1 MHANMRKVL
10 LCFLS
15 FGTVFL
21 IIFGYVFGIRAY
33 LASYRE
39 TVPVFQEQLPTEGH
53 GLLAQRV
60 ESLTPVNITL
70 PCKVEGTNLIAENVI
85 SYEGPFLEDG
95 SNQEVVN
102 VMALMLYNSG
112 DAGVEQTKVVL
123 KRDIMEFVFEA
134 DMIPPGARVLVL
146 EKERALYGYKNFTS
160 CYGWQTINNCGWK
173 NWPITIRE
181 ISIGALEISNRT
193 DETYNQLQIYYKTQL
208 EGVLVGGVTFV
219 HTVKALDPGQ
229 TIQIYPKNY
238 AKGYSQIVK
247 VIADQ

>member
-1 MHANMRKVL
+1 
-10 LCFLS
+10 
-15 FGTVFL
+15 
-21 IIFGYVFGIRAY
+21 
-33 LASYRE
+33 
-39 TVPVFQEQLPTEGH
+39 
-53 GLLAQRV
+53 
-60 ESLTPVNITL
+60 
-70 PCKVEGTNLIAENVI
+70 
-85 SYEGPFLEDG
+85 
-95 SNQEVVN
+95 
-102 VMALMLYNSG
+102 MALMLYNSG